1 MLVTSVVI
9 VLREVLEAA
18 LLISVLLALSRRLP
32 SATRWLLAAIAVG
45 VLGGFVYAHFLGT
58 VSEMFEGTGQELV
71 NALLQFL
78 VFAAAALIVFFV
90 ARARGRPSVPNVAL
104 PALMALAVAI
114 SSIREGSEIV
124 VYVSGFL
131 AAGHFVS
138 SVGIGSLAGAGIGFS
153 VGVLFYYVLLAM
165 PERRSL
171 WVSVVL
177 LSLAASGMCAQAV
190 QLLVQADWLSTAGPA
205 WDTSWLVPEG
215 SLPGQLLYAL
225 VGYEAAPS
233 TVVAVSYGVSLAVFT
248 AAIAIG
254 WATYVER
261 SAE

>member
-45 VLGGFVYAHFLGT
+45 VLGGFVYAHFLGP
-58 VSEMFEGTGQELV
+58 VSEMFEGAGQELV

-78 VFAAAALIVFFV
+78 VFAAATLIVFLV
-90 ARARGRPSVPNVAL
+90 ARARGRPSVPSVAL

-153 VGVLFYYVLLAM
+153 VGVLFYYVLLAA
-165 PERRSL
+165 PERSSL
-171 WVSVVL
+171 WVSLVL

-190 QLLVQADWLSTAGPA
+190 QLLVQADWLSSSGPA
-205 WDTSWLVPEG
+205 WDTSWLVPEA

-225 VGYEAAPS
+225 LGYESAPS
-233 TVVAVSYGVSLAVFT
+233 TVVAASYGASLAVFT

-254 WATYVER
+254 WALCDER
-261 SAE
+261 STE